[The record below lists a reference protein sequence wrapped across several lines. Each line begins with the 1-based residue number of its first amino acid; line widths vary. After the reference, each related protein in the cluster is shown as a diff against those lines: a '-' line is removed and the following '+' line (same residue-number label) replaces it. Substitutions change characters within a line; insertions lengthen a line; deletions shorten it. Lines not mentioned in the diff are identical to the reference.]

1 MFHDLPLVVGLG
13 GSFLLVERLFP
24 ARDGQHV
31 LRPQFGVDFVHY
43 VVNSFVVVAGLGLVL
58 MPAMVI
64 VGALVPASVR
74 AAVGAQSVWLQVVE
88 LTLVCDVAIYASHR
102 LAHVVP
108 LLWRFHSIH
117 HSATEVDWL
126 TTTRTH
132 PVDLA
137 FIRGAMILAGFAL
150 GFSPRAWALY
160 AIYFTAQS
168 FFLHANVRLPLGPLS
183 LLYAGPEFH
192 RWHHSDAPEARDR
205 NFVTHFPWLDLLFGT
220 LYLPTGR
227 RPDGYGVEEAI
238 PPAYLGQLLHPFR
251 R

>member
-1 MFHDLPLVVGLG
+1 MFHDLPIMAGLG
-13 GSFLLVERLFP
+13 ALLVLVERLFP
-24 ARDGQHV
+24 ARDGQRL
-31 LRPQFGVDFVHY
+31 LRPQVGVDFAHY

-58 MPAMVI
+58 MPAMVV
-64 VGALVPASVR
+64 VGAVVPGSVR
-74 AAVGAQSVWLQVVE
+74 AAVGAQRTWLQVLE
-88 LTLVCDVAIYASHR
+88 LTLVCDVAIYVAHR
-102 LAHVVP
+102 LTHVVP
-108 LLWRFHSIH
+108 WLWRFHSIH

-126 TTTRTH
+126 TTTRSH

-137 FIRGAMILAGFAL
+137 FTRGSMILAGFAL

-168 FFLHANVRLPLGPLS
+168 FFLHANVRLRLGPLS
-183 LLYAGPEFH
+183 RLYAGPEFH

-227 RPDGYGVEEAI
+227 RPDRYGVDDAI
-238 PPAYLGQLLHPFR
+238 PAAYLGQLVHPFR